1 MEYPWYEMVN
11 GPSLQQGDLFDRC
24 PILIPQVTLPESV
37 EVLESV
43 GREMH
48 LDGEVQDFNVVVMS
62 QSCDLVNDK
71 LAHVMVCAHWSLE
84 EIGQE
89 NDYLKSK
96 RGKEALR
103 QGNIPG
109 YHLLAACEVQGMVSA
124 VRVVDFRTAFSLP
137 LEVLKSLA
145 QKRGQRLRLLPPY
158 REHMAQAFARFF
170 MRVGL
175 PVDIPP
181 FL

>member
-1 MEYPWYEMVN
+1 MEYPWYEVVN
-11 GPSLQQGDLFDRC
+11 EPSLEQGDLFDRC
-24 PILIPQVTLPESV
+24 PILIPQVVKPESV
-37 EVLESV
+37 EVPESV
-43 GREMH
+43 GREID
-48 LDGEVQDFNVVVMS
+48 LAGEVRDFNIVVMS

-71 LAHVMVCAHWSLE
+71 LTYVMVCAHWSLD

-89 NDYLKSK
+89 NDYLKSRK
-96 RGKEALR
+96 GKEELR
-103 QGNIPG
+103 RGNIPG
-109 YHLLAACEVQGMVSA
+109 YHLLASCEVPGMEMG
-124 VRVVDFRTAFSLP
+124 VRVVDFRTTFSLSI
-137 LEVLKSLA
+137 EALKSLA

-175 PVDIPP
+175 PVDIPS